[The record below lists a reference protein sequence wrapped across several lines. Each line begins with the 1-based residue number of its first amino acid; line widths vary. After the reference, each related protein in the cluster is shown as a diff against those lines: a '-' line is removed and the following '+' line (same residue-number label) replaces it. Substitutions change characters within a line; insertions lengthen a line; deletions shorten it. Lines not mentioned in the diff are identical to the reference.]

1 MPTSMTTAPSLTMS
15 AVIPNGRPIAATR
28 MSACEVI
35 SERFL
40 VRVWHTVTV
49 AFDHGRRFI
58 NRLARGLPTILLRP
72 QMTTFFPSGSYP
84 LRTNNCCIPAGVP
97 GM

>member
-1 MPTSMTTAPSLTMS
+1 
-15 AVIPNGRPIAATR
+15 